1 MQGILAPRCDTG
13 RDSARP
19 TASPTIPDMDL
30 GIAGRRA
37 AVAAGSAGL
46 GLATALALAAEGV
59 QVAICG
65 RDPDR
70 LSDALGSLSAAG
82 GPAPRGLEA
91 DLSTAEGARRFVG
104 TAAEHLGG
112 PLDILVCNA
121 GGPPAG
127 TPLATDVEAYRA
139 ALELNCLSTIAMCQE
154 AVPAMVDQ
162 GWGRVVAVTSIGARQ
177 PIGLL
182 AASSIARAA
191 VTSFLKMLS
200 VEVAPHGVTV
210 NSLQPG
216 VHRTARI
223 TELSGD
229 QTHRLLADVPVG
241 HLGDPDGFGATAAYL
256 CSQHAAFVTGVGLPV
271 DGGAIRALQ

>member
-1 MQGILAPRCDTG
+1 
-13 RDSARP
+13 
-19 TASPTIPDMDL
+19 MDL

-46 GLATALALAAEGV
+46 GLATSAALAAEGV

-65 RDPDR
+65 RDTGR
-70 LSDALGSLSAAG
+70 LAGALEGLATRA
-82 GPAPRGLEA
+82 GPAPVGIEA
-91 DLSTAEGARRFVG
+91 DLSTAEGARRFAEA
-104 TAAEHLGG
+104 AAERLGG
-112 PLDILVCNA
+112 PIDILVCNA
-121 GGPPAG
+121 GGPPPG
-127 TPLATDVEAYRA
+127 TPSATDVTTYRA
-139 ALELNCLSTIAMCQE
+139 ALELNCLSTIAMCQA
-154 AVPAMVDQ
+154 AVPTMAEQ
-162 GWGRVVAVTSIGARQ
+162 GWGRVVAITSIGARQ

-182 AASSIARAA
+182 AASSVARAA
-191 VTSFLKMLS
+191 VTSFLKVLS

-241 HLGDPDGFGATAAYL
+241 HLGDPDGFGATAAFL
-256 CSQHAAFVTGVGLPV
+256 CSQQAAFITGVGLPV
-271 DGGAIRALQ
+271 DGGATKALQ

>member
-1 MQGILAPRCDTG
+1 
-13 RDSARP
+13 
-19 TASPTIPDMDL
+19 MDL

-46 GLATALALAAEGV
+46 GLATAAALAGEGV

-70 LSDALGSLSAAG
+70 LASATGDLATG
-82 GPAPRGLEA
+82 TGPAPVGIEA
-91 DLSTAEGARRFVG
+91 DLSTAEEAGRFVEA
-104 TAAEHLGG
+104 AAERLGG
-112 PLDILVCNA
+112 PVDILVCNA
-121 GGPPAG
+121 GGPPPG
-127 TPLATDVEAYRA
+127 TPLATGIDAYRA
-139 ALELNCLSTIAMCQE
+139 ALELNCLSTIAMCQA
-154 AVPAMVDQ
+154 AVPTMVEQ
-162 GWGRVVAVTSIGARQ
+162 RWGRVVAITSIGARQ

-182 AASSIARAA
+182 AASSTARAA
-191 VTSFLKMLS
+191 VPSFLKMLS
-200 VEVAPHGVTV
+200 VEAAPHGVTV

-256 CSQHAAFVTGVGLPV
+256 CSRQAGFITGVGLPV
-271 DGGAIRALQ
+271 DGGAIKALQ